1 MMSESHAEI
10 KDLCDDL
17 ETRLDVLAVDIR
29 GLHFDYTIVDMYSH
43 IDEEMFQIYEWYE
56 HYKKMFKTYEKEKA
70 DIQEKLG
77 TLEKKTKDLNN
88 TVQSLK
94 SQVFSRDTEAR
105 IHNYPIASVLEV
117 FTECDILRA
126 HIP

>member
-10 KDLCDDL
+10 KDLCDGL
-17 ETRLDVLAVDIR
+17 ETHLDALAVDIR
-29 GLHFDYTIVDMYSH
+29 GLPFDYTIVDRYSH

-56 HYKKMFKTYEKEKA
+56 HYKKMFKTYEKEKV

-94 SQVFSRDTEAR
+94 SQVFSRDR
-105 IHNYPIASVLEV
+105 HGGSYSQLPDSQ
-117 FTECDILRA
+117 R
-126 HIP
+126 P

>member
-77 TLEKKTKDLNN
+77 TLEKKNKRPQQYSPIPQIT
-88 TVQSLK
+88 S
-94 SQVFSRDTEAR
+94 VFS
-105 IHNYPIASVLEV
+105 
-117 FTECDILRA
+117 
-126 HIP
+126 